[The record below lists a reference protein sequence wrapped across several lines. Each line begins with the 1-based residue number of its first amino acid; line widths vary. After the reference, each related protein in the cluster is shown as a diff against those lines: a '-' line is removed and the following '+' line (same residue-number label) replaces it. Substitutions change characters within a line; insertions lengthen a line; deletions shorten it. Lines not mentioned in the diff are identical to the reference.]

1 MPTDPQKYLAFMKQH
16 ADEFLAVRHTIH
28 QNPELGF
35 EEFGT
40 SELVA
45 KKLVSWGYEVERGIG
60 DTGVV
65 GRLRRGDGK
74 RSVGLRADMDAL
86 PILENTGLPY
96 ASQKP
101 GLMHACGHD
110 GHTTMLLG
118 AAKYLAEAGTFSGTL
133 NLIFQPAEEGRGGA
147 LKMLEHGL
155 FEKYPCDAVFGMHN
169 LPGYP
174 QGKLMFRDGPTMA
187 SADKVVITLTGVAGH
202 GAMPHKTVDPVVA
215 AASLVMALQTIVS
228 RNVDPQH
235 MAIVTVGMLNAGQAN
250 NIIPDKAVMELTVRT
265 LDRDVRDQVEKRI
278 RAIAAAQAESFG
290 VQAHID
296 YQRAFAVLV
305 NTPVETAF
313 ARQMGREL
321 MGEDGIDPAFVA
333 QTASED
339 FSYML
344 EQCPGSYLYIGN
356 GMGQEHGSCNVHN
369 PGYDFNDANLPIG
382 SAYFALLAER
392 YLAGDAGIGNA
403 QVAPAL
409 AQAA

>member
-45 KKLVSWGYEVERGIG
+45 KKLASWGYEVERGIG

-65 GRLRRGDGK
+65 GRLQRGDGS
-74 RSVGLRADMDAL
+74 RSIGLRADMDAL
-86 PILENTGLPY
+86 PILEDTGLPY
-96 ASQKP
+96 ASNKP
-101 GLMHACGHD
+101 GVMHACGHD

-118 AAKYLAEAGTFSGTL
+118 AAKYLAEEGDFSGTV

-202 GAMPHKTVDPVVA
+202 GAMPHQSVDPIVA

-228 RNVDPQH
+228 RNVDPQS

-250 NIIPDKAVMELTVRT
+250 NIIPDRAVMELTVRT
-265 LDRDVRDQVEKRI
+265 LDRDVRNQVEKRI
-278 RAIAAAQAESFG
+278 RAITAAQAESFG
-290 VQAHID
+290 CEAHIVYD
-296 YQRAFAVLV
+296 HAFAVLV
-305 NTPVETAF
+305 NTPDETAL
-313 ARQMGREL
+313 ARSLGREL
-321 MGEDGIDPAFVA
+321 LGEQGIDPAFVA

-344 EQCPGSYLYIGN
+344 QATPGAYVFIAN
-356 GMGQEHGSCNVHN
+356 GDGAHREMGHGGGPCMLHN
-369 PGYDFNDANLPIG
+369 PSYDFNDDLIPLGATFWV
-382 SAYFALLAER
+382 SLAEGW
-392 YLAGDAGIGNA
+392 LKADAA
-403 QVAPAL
+403 
-409 AQAA
+409 

>member
-1 MPTDPQKYLAFMKQH
+1 MKQH

-45 KKLVSWGYEVERGIG
+45 RKLASWGYEVERGIG

-65 GRLRRGDGK
+65 GRLQRGNGS
-74 RSVGLRADMDAL
+74 RSIGLRADMDAL
-86 PILENTGLPY
+86 PILESTGLPY
-96 ASQKP
+96 ASKKP
-101 GLMHACGHD
+101 GVMHACGHD

-118 AAKYLAEAGTFSGTL
+118 AAKYLAEAGDFSGTV

-155 FEKYPCDAVFGMHN
+155 FDKYPCDAIFGMHN

-174 QGKLMFRDGPTMA
+174 QGKLMFRDGATMA
-187 SADKVVITLTGVAGH
+187 SADKVVITLTGVGGH
-202 GAMPHKTVDPVVA
+202 GAMPHKSVDPVVA

-235 MAIVTVGMLNAGQAN
+235 MAIVTVGMLHAGQAN

-265 LDRDVRDQVEKRI
+265 LDRDVRKQVEKRI
-278 RAIAAAQAESFG
+278 RAITAAQAESFG
-290 VQAHID
+290 VEAHIHYD
-296 YQRAFAVLV
+296 YAFAVLV
-305 NTPVETAF
+305 NTPEETAL
-313 ARQMGREL
+313 ARTLGREL
-321 MGEDGIDPAFVA
+321 MGEQGIDANFVA

-344 EQCPGSYLYIGN
+344 EQRPGNYCYIGN
-356 GMGQEHGSCNVHN
+356 GVGQEHGSCNVHN

-392 YLAGDAGIGNA
+392 YLAG
-403 QVAPAL
+403 QVGKPTEAVPA
-409 AQAA
+409 

>member
-45 KKLVSWGYEVERGIG
+45 KKLASWGYEVERGIG

-65 GRLRRGDGK
+65 GRLQRGDGS
-74 RSVGLRADMDAL
+74 RSIGLRADMDAL
-86 PILENTGLPY
+86 PILEDTGLPY
-96 ASQKP
+96 ASKKP
-101 GLMHACGHD
+101 GVMHACGHD

-118 AAKYLAEAGTFSGTL
+118 AAKYLAEKGNFSGTV

-187 SADKVVITLTGVAGH
+187 SADKVAITLTGVAGH
-202 GAMPHKTVDPVVA
+202 GAMPHQSVDPIVA

-228 RNVDPQH
+228 RNVDPQS

-265 LDRDVRDQVEKRI
+265 LDRDVRNQVEKRI
-278 RAIAAAQAESFG
+278 RAITAAQAESFG
-290 VQAHID
+290 CEAHIVYD
-296 YQRAFAVLV
+296 RAFAVLV
-305 NTPVETAF
+305 NTPDETAL
-313 ARQMGREL
+313 ARSLGREL
-321 MGEDGIDPAFVA
+321 LGEQGIDPAFVA

-344 EQCPGSYLYIGN
+344 EKRPGNYCYIGN
-356 GMGQEHGSCNVHN
+356 GVGQEHGACNVHN

-392 YLAGDAGIGNA
+392 FLA
-403 QVAPAL
+403 
-409 AQAA
+409 AQAGNPSSEAIPA